1 MGAKDYDEVVREL
14 TELLEKR
21 KRIYGGVAVK
31 RNPHQQYMELKGT
44 GKVLDKEK
52 TFQEKTAEKKQE
64 NRRMERKMPD
74 VLDSMSPM
82 DLYQLRLRCRP
93 HIESMS
99 WMSKK
104 EEKIVSYIQ
113 RGERTRFRQEVWMVT
128 GEIDTQE
135 ILENYNKTVEKVKAF
150 RTYLMYRNLSRGVK
164 VVNEPERSSF
174 PIVNLKDFEDEK
186 REHYIGSFLLAEAR
200 REYDPEQDAAVKLHG
215 FLVEENRMI
224 VVTSVYPSVSLD
236 MDVHSI
242 LLYVFRGLH
251 LNQKAGTVDSLRNTA
266 GKMAERMADKSEV
279 KKTEYREEE
288 IRRCLAYWKK
298 TLEPLGR
305 SLSVPG
311 ELTSKRQMGKSSAY
325 KEMPSALQE
334 EIKKFCGQKHV
345 SVKALLLTTFAKL
358 LCSYQNVS
366 DPVLAV
372 SENGERMNWLPVRF
386 FPRESLAYNEEKMLE
401 QIQNGKEN
409 SVCTTDDLS
418 RTMGVAMQTHFRV
431 LHNFIT
437 FDKKDVADDRKVVT
451 GELLDENEGSLETAL
466 KINYY
471 CIGDKMEINYIY
483 QKDRFYDEGIDNLH
497 QIFQHM
503 LEEVLSFR
511 EPKFDKNSYI
521 SESDSDEEK
530 IRKLEVAQRA
540 LYIQQTELFNNRIVE
555 ELMKLAECCRH
566 TRYSINDVVLDENK
580 KVCEVGILA
589 EGRLEESRTAR
600 DGAQKSVSLLKPK
613 RIFALDSL
621 CDNNENKF
629 TYTVA
634 SNEAKVVWIER
645 DVLMDFLN
653 QHPDNWKSIV
663 EVLCESSKRMKM
675 LWVTV

>member
-31 RNPHQQYMELKGT
+31 RNPHQQYMELKST
-44 GKVLDKEK
+44 GRMLDKEK
-52 TFQEKTAEKKQE
+52 MFQENTAEKKLETQ
-64 NRRMERKMPD
+64 RMERKIPD
-74 VLDSMSPM
+74 IMDSMSPM

-135 ILENYNKTVEKVKAF
+135 ILENYNKTLEKVKAF

-298 TLEPLGR
+298 SLHPLGR
-305 SLSVPG
+305 SLSIPG
-311 ELTSKRQMGKSSAY
+311 EVNAEGEVGRSSAY
-325 KEMPSALQE
+325 KEISAALQT
-334 EIKKFCGQKHV
+334 EIKKFCRQNQISEKN
-345 SVKALLLTTFAKL
+345 LFLTTFAKL
-358 LCSYQNVS
+358 LCSYQNV
-366 DPVLAV
+366 PEPILAV
-372 SENGERMNWLPVRF
+372 AENGEQMNWIPIRF
-386 FPRESLAYNEEKMLE
+386 FAKESLSFNEEKIRV
-401 QIQNGKEN
+401 QIQEGIQN
-409 SVCTTDDLS
+409 SVCTTDELS
-418 RTMGVAMQTHFRV
+418 QAMGVRMQEHFRV
-431 LHNFIT
+431 LHNFIQ
-437 FDKKDVADDRKVVT
+437 FDKEDVEDDGKILL
-451 GELLDENEGSLETAL
+451 GGLLDQNEGSLDTAL

-471 CIGDKMEINYIY
+471 CIGDSMRLNYIY
-483 QKDRFYDEGIDNLH
+483 QKKRFYDEGIDKLH
-497 QIFQHM
+497 QIFLHM
-503 LEEVLSFR
+503 LKEIISFK
-511 EPKFDKNSYI
+511 EPKFDKNKYI
-521 SESDSDEEK
+521 TEADSDEEK

-540 LYIQQTELFNNRIVE
+540 LYIQQTELFDDCTVE
-555 ELMKLAECCRH
+555 ELMKLADSCRH
-566 TRYSINDVVLDENK
+566 IRYSVNDVVLDENK
-580 KVCEVGILA
+580 KICEVGILA
-589 EGRLEESRTAR
+589 EGSLEESRIAR
-600 DGAQKSVSLLKPK
+600 DGTRKSVSLLKPK
-613 RIFALDSL
+613 TIFALECL

-629 TYTVA
+629 TYEVA
-634 SNEAKVVWIER
+634 SPEAKVVWIER
-645 DVLMDFLN
+645 EVLMDFLN
-653 QHPDNWKSIV
+653 QHPNSWKGIV
-663 EVLCESSKRMKM
+663 EALCDSANRMKM
-675 LWVTV
+675 LWTTV